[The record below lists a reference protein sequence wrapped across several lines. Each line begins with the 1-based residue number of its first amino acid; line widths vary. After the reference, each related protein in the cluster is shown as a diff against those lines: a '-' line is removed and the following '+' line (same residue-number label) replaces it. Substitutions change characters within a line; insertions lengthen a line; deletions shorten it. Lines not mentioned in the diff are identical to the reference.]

1 MRLRSLWSA
10 ACGLGSMRVCADTE
24 GPVESRPALASLLDL
39 VKAGIEHDAGGK
51 AAACVADL
59 RAELAEVTD
68 VPVLLAVDEYDSWFE
83 PSDYS

>member
-1 MRLRSLWSA
+1 M
-10 ACGLGSMRVCADTE
+10 
-24 GPVESRPALASLLDL
+24 
-39 VKAGIEHDAGGK
+39 KAGIEHDAGGK

-83 PSDYS
+83 PSDYT